1 MNKPSEY
8 AGYASHS
15 GNGQSQ
21 REVSPD
27 TNTHPTRKVGALY
40 FLKCDATEWY
50 NTINRFYAQLSNIEF
65 CFSKYVSVL
74 TNASMDISK
83 FTDLNYTQSF
93 WWLSYLQ
100 YLYVNCYTLSMCMV
114 MLKWLQIKK
123 VAGREVELP
132 QVSQKI
138 LNIASERHQKG
149 MMSPWVYQLLSQVTT
164 VC

>member
-1 MNKPSEY
+1 MPGGNFPPVMNKPSEY

-27 TNTHPTRKVGALY
+27 TNTPPTRKVGALY

-83 FTDLNYTQSF
+83 FTDLNYTHSF
-93 WWLSYLQ
+93 
-100 YLYVNCYTLSMCMV
+100 
-114 MLKWLQIKK
+114 
-123 VAGREVELP
+123 
-132 QVSQKI
+132 
-138 LNIASERHQKG
+138 
-149 MMSPWVYQLLSQVTT
+149 
-164 VC
+164 